1 MKTAKKV
8 FAISLIVLIGVSLT
22 YAIGCICSSIVLFLA
37 NFFFEAD
44 LFTLQKV
51 LIGGLICN
59 IIGILN
65 SKPSD
70 FEEIKDCII
79 EIWNE

>member
-8 FAISLIVLIGVSLT
+8 FAISLAVLVSAGLT
-22 YAIGCICSSIVLFLA
+22 YAMGCICSSIVLFLA

-44 LFTLQKV
+44 LFTLPKV

-59 IIGILN
+59 IIGILK

-79 EIWNE
+79 EIWNK

>member
-1 MKTAKKV
+1 MKTVKKV
-8 FAISLIVLIGVSLT
+8 FAISLAILVDAGLT
-22 YAIGCICSSIVLFLA
+22 YAMGCICSSIVLFLA

-44 LFTLQKV
+44 LLTLPKV

-59 IIGILN
+59 IISTLN

-79 EIWNE
+79 EIWNK